1 MILVASS
8 PRALAVSRRCLPFR
22 PAPADLHGRLGV
34 RVDHGAVAGVTFR
47 VDALCDKGIAVDGH
61 AGLQLA
67 PAGMRVVCARHL
79 VSISGPT
86 MKRPDRHGDRCLTV
100 VVRRD
105 TLLGVSGK
113 SSDARDV
120 WLVMKRIGFLSFGHW
135 TPSQHSQARSA
146 SDVLLQSIDLAVA
159 AEELGADGAY
169 FRVHHFANQLS
180 SPFPLL
186 AAVGA
191 RTSRIEIGTG
201 VIDMRYENPLY
212 MAEDAGSADLISGG
226 RLQLGISRGSPEQVI
241 DGFRYFGYTPAEGD
255 DPADM
260 AREHTRIFLDV
271 LRGEGF
277 AEPNPRPM
285 FANPPGLLRVEPHS
299 EGLRERIW
307 WGAGTRKTAEW
318 TAQQGM
324 NLMSSTLLSEDT
336 GVPFHQLQAEQ
347 IERFRKAWAD
357 AGHTREPRVS
367 VSRSI
372 FPIVNDLDRAYF
384 GHEGNSE
391 DQVGFIDGGK
401 ARFGKTYAG
410 APDQLIKQLADD
422 EAIAA
427 ADTLLLTIPNQLGV
441 DYCAHV
447 LDSLLTHVAPAL
459 GWR

>member
-1 MILVASS
+1 
-8 PRALAVSRRCLPFR
+8 
-22 PAPADLHGRLGV
+22 
-34 RVDHGAVAGVTFR
+34 
-47 VDALCDKGIAVDGH
+47 
-61 AGLQLA
+61 
-67 PAGMRVVCARHL
+67 
-79 VSISGPT
+79 
-86 MKRPDRHGDRCLTV
+86 
-100 VVRRD
+100 
-105 TLLGVSGK
+105 
-113 SSDARDV
+113 
-120 WLVMKRIGFLSFGHW
+120 MKRIGFLSFGHW
-135 TPSQHSQARSA
+135 SPSPHSQARSA

-191 RTSRIEIGTG
+191 KTSRIEIGTG

-241 DGFRYFGYTPAEGD
+241 EGYRYFGYVPEEGTD
-255 DPADM
+255 QADM
-260 AREHTRIFLDV
+260 AREHTRVFLEV
-271 LRGEGF
+271 LKGEGF
-277 AEPNPRPM
+277 AQPNPRPM
-285 FANPPGLLRVEPHS
+285 FPNPPGLLRVEPHS

-307 WGAGTRKTAEW
+307 WGAGTRQTAEW
-318 TAQQGM
+318 TAEQGM

-357 AGHTREPRVS
+357 AGHAREPRVS

-372 FPIVNDLDRAYF
+372 FPIVNDLDHMYF
-384 GHEGNSE
+384 GHEGDSQ

-401 ARFGKTYAG
+401 ARFGKTYA
-410 APDQLIKQLADD
+410 AEPEQLIEQLAQD

-447 LDSLLTHVAPAL
+447 LDALLTDVAPAL